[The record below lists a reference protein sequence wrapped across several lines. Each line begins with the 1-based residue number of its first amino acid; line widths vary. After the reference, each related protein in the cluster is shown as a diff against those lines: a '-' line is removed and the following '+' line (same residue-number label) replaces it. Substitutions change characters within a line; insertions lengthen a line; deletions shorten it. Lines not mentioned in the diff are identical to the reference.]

1 MLMLTVH
8 TPGDGV
14 SRRGFLRIG
23 TLGLGGLSLPWLL
36 QAQARA
42 AVSSK
47 LTTGKSVIFLF
58 LHGGPSQTE
67 TFDPKM
73 AAPEG
78 VRSVTGQVATAL
90 PGITFGSTFQK
101 LAALA
106 NKLAIVRSY
115 QPGYADHDI
124 KPIVH
129 RRETNNAS
137 LGAIYARV
145 AGMNHPETGIPT
157 NVALYPRAV
166 DPKTQAPQ
174 LSFGNFGATGQVGS
188 AFAPF
193 VPGGTGNLLQNMQLK
208 LAPDRLDDRRLLL
221 GQLDCIR
228 REVDASGG
236 LHGLDRIQQQAFDV
250 IVRGVAKAFDLN
262 QEDDRTIA
270 RYDTAPLVRPENI
283 DKKWKN
289 YNNYVDNAKTLGKL
303 LLLARRLCEAGC
315 GFVTVTTNFVWDMHA
330 DVNNAGVAEGMR
342 YMGLPLDHAVSA
354 YIEDVEARG
363 LDDKILLVVAG
374 EMGRT
379 PRVNK
384 NGGRDHWGNLG
395 PLLLHGGGLKMGQV
409 IGQST
414 ANAGEP
420 ATEPATL
427 RRLIATIMHTLLHPG
442 EVRIARGMP
451 DDIGRLVA
459 DGEPIR
465 GLMD

>member
-1 MLMLTVH
+1 MMTIH
-8 TPGDGV
+8 APDPGL
-14 SRRGFLRIG
+14 SRRAFLRIG
-23 TLGLGGLSLPWLL
+23 ALGLGGLSLPWLL
-36 QAQARA
+36 ESQARA
-42 AVSSK
+42 ALAGK
-47 LTTGKSVIFLF
+47 PLTTGKSVIFLF

-73 AAPEG
+73 TAPEG
-78 VRSVTGQVATAL
+78 IRSVTGEVSTTL
-90 PGITFGSTFQK
+90 PGVTYGSTYQK
-101 LAALA
+101 LAVLA
-106 NKLAIVRSY
+106 NKVAVVRSY
-115 QPGYADHDI
+115 RPGSADHDI
-124 KPIVH
+124 KPLVH
-129 RRETNNAS
+129 RETLNAS

-145 AGMNHPETGIPT
+145 AGMNHPATGIPT
-157 NVALYPRAV
+157 NVALFPRAV
-166 DPKTQAPQ
+166 DPKTQPPQ
-174 LSFGNFGATGQVGS
+174 LGFGNFGATGPVGT

-193 VPGGTGNLLQNMQLK
+193 VPGGTGNLLQDMQLK
-208 LAPDRLDDRRLLL
+208 LSRDRLDDRRHLL
-221 GQLDCIR
+221 GQLDALR
-228 REVDASGG
+228 RDVDAADS
-236 LHGLDRIQQQAFDV
+236 LRGLDRIQQQAFDV
-250 IVRGVAKAFDLN
+250 ILRGVAQAFDLGR
-262 QEDDRTIA
+262 EDAKTIA

-363 LDDKILLVVAG
+363 LDEKILLVVAG

-414 ANAGEP
+414 ANAGDPSSEP
-420 ATEPATL
+420 VTMHH
-427 RRLIATIMHTLLHPG
+427 LIATIMHTLLHPG

-451 DDIGRLVA
+451 EDVGRLVA

-465 GLMD
+465 GL